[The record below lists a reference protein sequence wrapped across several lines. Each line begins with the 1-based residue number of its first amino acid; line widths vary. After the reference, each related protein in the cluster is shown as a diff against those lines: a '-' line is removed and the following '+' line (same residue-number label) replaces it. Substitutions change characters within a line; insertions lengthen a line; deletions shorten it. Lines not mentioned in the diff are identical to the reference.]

1 VRSAVARKHP
11 RIDLGAGL
19 ELRAWRQDD
28 AAAFLLAQRDPLVAR
43 YAGFLLAD
51 RADALQTVQ
60 RYAASWTD
68 GDGVAWA
75 VSTRSGELLGSLRFA
90 LHDSGL
96 GFGSVGY
103 WLSPQARG
111 RGTATA
117 ALRAGSRFVLERLG
131 WHRIERRGRRCRS
144 ARNAAEPSTDR
155 TAADRDR
162 RQAQPD
168 HALREAGENQY
179 AGGEDEEGGIE
190 GHGMPSLALGS

>member
-11 RIDLGAGL
+11 RIDLAAGL

-117 ALRAGSRFVLERLG
+117 ALRAGSRLVLERLG
-131 WHRIERRGRRCRS
+131 WHRIELSHAVENERSCAVARRAGYRPEGVLRDGMRYPVDERWS
-144 ARNAAEPSTDR
+144 DEHLHARLATD
-155 TAADRDR
+155 
-162 RQAQPD
+162 PD
-168 HALREAGENQY
+168 PER
-179 AGGEDEEGGIE
+179 
-190 GHGMPSLALGS
+190 